1 MTSTPEQGALF
12 FLSSPD
18 CPQGILLR
26 LGNVELHGWEVDLG
40 RKDLVKYWI
49 WVPGD
54 AASLVCPGEYG
65 LAWWCLQCPEKL

>member
-1 MTSTPEQGALF
+1 M
-12 FLSSPD
+12 
-18 CPQGILLR
+18 
-26 LGNVELHGWEVDLG
+26 ELHGWEVDLG